1 MVFILSFSR
10 IKYAY
15 KMKSVI
21 AFMLLWI
28 GANTDYN
35 VDLPHPEVVML
46 TQTQLEQK
54 YGHNT
59 GPGGGKIKGFYSTK
73 HDTIYITDNFDIHDP
88 WKKSV
93 LFHELFHYVQDQNG
107 FKGACVQEW
116 ERDVYPLQKKYL
128 LEVHGLNWEY
138 DELWYKLISTC
149 PVN

>member
-1 MVFILSFSR
+1 
-10 IKYAY
+10 
-15 KMKSVI
+15 MKSVI

-107 FKGACVQEW
+107 FVGSCVQEW
-116 ERDVYPLQKKYL
+116 EKEVYPLQKKYL
-128 LEVHGLNWEY
+128 LEVHGLSWDY
-138 DELWYKLISTC
+138 DPMWYKVISTC
-149 PVN
+149 PSP

>member
-1 MVFILSFSR
+1 M

-15 KMKSVI
+15 IMKSVI

-35 VDLPHPEVVML
+35 VQLPAPKIIMLPHAELVEAFGNKS
-46 TQTQLEQK
+46 T
-54 YGHNT
+54 N
-59 GPGGGKIKGFYSTK
+59 GGGTLKAFYKPSS
-73 HDTIYITDNFDIHDP
+73 DTIYLEDDFNIHDP
-88 WKKSV
+88 WKKAI

-107 FKGACVQEW
+107 FRPKCVQEW

-128 LEVHGLNWEY
+128 LEVHGLDWEY

-149 PVN
+149 PTN

>member
-107 FKGACVQEW
+107 FVGSCVQEW
-116 ERDVYPLQKKYL
+116 EKEVYPLQKKYL
-128 LEVHGLNWEY
+128 LEVHGLSWDY
-138 DELWYKLISTC
+138 DPMWYKVISTC
-149 PVN
+149 PSP

>member
-1 MVFILSFSR
+1 
-10 IKYAY
+10 
-15 KMKSVI
+15 MKSVI

-35 VDLPHPEVVML
+35 VDLPHPEIVML

-107 FKGACVQEW
+107 FVGSCVQEW
-116 ERDVYPLQKKYL
+116 EKEVYPLQKKYL
-128 LEVHGLNWEY
+128 LEVHGLSWDY
-138 DELWYKLISTC
+138 DPMWYKVISTC
-149 PVN
+149 PNL

>member
-1 MVFILSFSR
+1 
-10 IKYAY
+10 
-15 KMKSVI
+15 
-21 AFMLLWI
+21 
-28 GANTDYN
+28 
-35 VDLPHPEVVML
+35 ML

-107 FKGACVQEW
+107 FVGSCVQEW
-116 ERDVYPLQKKYL
+116 EKEVYPLQKKYL
-128 LEVHGLNWEY
+128 LEVHGLSWDY
-138 DELWYKLISTC
+138 DPMWYKVISTC
-149 PVN
+149 PSP

>member
-1 MVFILSFSR
+1 
-10 IKYAY
+10 
-15 KMKSVI
+15 MKSVI

-93 LFHELFHYVQDQNG
+93 LFHELFHYVQDQNVFVG
-107 FKGACVQEW
+107 SCVQEW
-116 ERDVYPLQKKYL
+116 EKEVYPLQKKYL
-128 LEVHGLNWEY
+128 LEVHGLSWDY
-138 DELWYKLISTC
+138 DPMWYKVISTC
-149 PVN
+149 PSP